1 MLRTLDHRVSDLRL
15 SAAAIDMAR
24 QLAEPDGRV
33 VFDRHP
39 LSNEPLRWGV
49 EARDLTLGHAGR
61 FAAVDPYRQLLAY
74 GLAEVAPCD
83 PPYVVVDEWTR
94 ERITHPWSVVLTER
108 GRAWVER
115 GCPGDVRP
123 PTSAPGR
130 RRAA

>member
-15 SAAAIDMAR
+15 SPAAMAMAR

-49 EARDLTLGHAGR
+49 GAHDLTAGHDGR

-74 GLAEVAPCD
+74 GLADVAWCD
-83 PPYVVVDEWTR
+83 PPVVAVDDWTG
-94 ERITHPWSVVLTER
+94 ERISHPWEVTLNDR
-108 GRAWVER
+108 GRAWVGR
-115 GCPGDVRP
+115 GCPLDIVP
-123 PTSAPGR
+123 PSTMG
-130 RRAA
+130 RAA